1 MNKITTFNKI
11 NYPDELLKIKE
22 YAIKTKVPIV
32 TDDTLTYLIKIIKLL
47 NVKNVLEIGTA
58 IGYSAI
64 SLAFNSDVCIDS
76 IEKNETSF
84 NIALKNIRECNLT
97 DKIKVFHNDALDIE
111 LKSLNS
117 KYDLIF
123 IDAAKAQMRKFFE
136 KFSKLL
142 SPNGVIIIDNLNF
155 HGLVYGEE
163 QIKSKDLKSLV
174 RKIAEFNLWLSQN
187 EDFETYFFS
196 IGDGLAISKRKK

>member
-11 NYPDELLKIKE
+11 NYPDKLLKIKE
-22 YAIKTKVPIV
+22 HAIKTKVPIV

-64 SLAFNSDVCIDS
+64 SLAFNSDVSIDS

-97 DKIKVFHNDALDIE
+97 DKIRVFHNDALDIE

-163 QIKSKDLKSLV
+163 PIKSKDLKSLV

>member
-1 MNKITTFNKI
+1 
-11 NYPDELLKIKE
+11 
-22 YAIKTKVPIV
+22 
-32 TDDTLTYLIKIIKLL
+32 
-47 NVKNVLEIGTA
+47 
-58 IGYSAI
+58 
-64 SLAFNSDVCIDS
+64 
-76 IEKNETSF
+76 
-84 NIALKNIRECNLT
+84 
-97 DKIKVFHNDALDIE
+97 
-111 LKSLNS
+111 
-117 KYDLIF
+117 
-123 IDAAKAQMRKFFE
+123 MRKFFE